1 MSKDERTR
9 NWTFIVYPES
19 VVNNWRSIIDEM
31 HIPWIESPLH
41 DKDHNADEEP
51 KKPHIHVLLLFSGK
65 KSYNQIKEIT
75 DSLNC
80 PIPQICHDARSLTRY
95 FAHLDNPEKWQYN
108 VNDIVGHGGADP
120 VEYLDLLKS
129 KLTVVLKEIFEFCSD
144 NNITEF
150 ADFIEYCIYH
160 DKQDWFRVATQYS
173 TLPIKTYLSSA
184 RHRLR
189 NQYLGLPC

>member
-1 MSKDERTR
+1 MSKDTRSR

-19 VVNNWRSIIDEM
+19 VIADWRSYLDDM

-41 DKDHNADEEP
+41 SKDTNADGQL
-51 KKPHIHVLLLFSGK
+51 KKTHIHVLLLFSGK
-65 KSYNQIKEIT
+65 KSYEQIKEIT

-120 VEYLDLLKS
+120 IEYLDLLKS
-129 KLTVVLKEIFEFCSD
+129 KLTVVLKEIFEFCGD
-144 NNITEF
+144 NGMIEYS
-150 ADFIEYCIYH
+150 DFIEYCIYH
-160 DKQDWFRVATQYS
+160 DKQDWFKVATQYS
-173 TLPIKTYLSSA
+173 TLALNTYFASA
-184 RHRLR
+184 RYRSK
-189 NQYLGLPC
+189 GGK